1 MQHILQTYRLSNRD
15 FSNPEDRQQ
24 DKVDELRAVSEACR
38 EDLVFSKTWVFSTT
52 WALRS

>member
-24 DKVDELRAVSEACR
+24 DKVDELRRFSEVCR
-38 EDLVFSKTWVFSTT
+38 EDLGV
-52 WALRS
+52 

>member
-38 EDLVFSKTWVFSTT
+38 RLGCL
-52 WALRS
+52 ARLGC